1 MTAFTTD
8 YFLTSMLKPLEEQLL
23 ETVRV
28 VHDFPK
34 SGIAFRDIT
43 TLLNKPDLSQR
54 VLHALCASV
63 SPETTVIAG
72 IESRGFLFGMAIA
85 LELQLPFVP
94 LRKRGKLPYET
105 HKVSYAL
112 EYGTAEIE
120 VHKDAL
126 RAGDQV
132 HIHDDFLAT
141 GGSALA
147 AAALVR
153 QSGAAV
159 SGFSFLMA
167 IEALGGG
174 GILTTESPNIAI
186 LARC

>member
-1 MTAFTTD
+1 
-8 YFLTSMLKPLEEQLL
+8 MLKPIEKALL

-28 VHDFPK
+28 VHDFPR

-43 TLLNKPDLSQR
+43 TLLNKPDLCRQ
-54 VLHALCASV
+54 VLQELCASV
-63 SPETTVIAG
+63 GPDATVIAG
-72 IESRGFLFGMAIA
+72 IESRGFLFGMAMA
-85 LELQLPFVP
+85 LELELPFVP

-105 HKVSYAL
+105 HKVSYDL

-126 RAGDQV
+126 GAGDRV

-159 SGFSFLMA
+159 SGFSFLMG
-167 IEALGGG
+167 IEALDGGR
-174 GILTTESPNIAI
+174 ILTKESPNIAI

>member
-1 MTAFTTD
+1 M
-8 YFLTSMLKPLEEQLL
+8 SKPLEQLLL

-34 SGIAFRDIT
+34 PGIAFRDIT
-43 TLLNKPDLSQR
+43 TLLNEPHLSRQ
-54 VLHALCASV
+54 VLQALCDGVQPDAQC
-63 SPETTVIAG
+63 IAG
-72 IESRGFLFGMAIA
+72 IESRGFLFGMAMA

-94 LRKRGKLPYET
+94 LRKRGKLPYAT
-105 HKVSYAL
+105 RKVEYAL

-120 VHKDAL
+120 VHVDAL
-126 RAGDQV
+126 QTDARV

-147 AAALVR
+147 AAQLVR
-153 QSGAAV
+153 EGGALV

-167 IEALGGG
+167 IEELGGAQR
-174 GILTTESPNIAI
+174 LAAESPNIAI